1 MVPQLQLCAGEGCG
15 PDCQRSRPAI
25 GETLE
30 SIIMEV
36 WGRSFGRNTGGRTPA
51 DEASYFSAYVRVPES
66 IHKGLLTANVQG
78 IYFDPRQDRSSDD
91 RYRVIWLQANTLAEA
106 QHSLKT
112 CIKALGLVRLRQRYG
127 LRVDAADEEA
137 AFKFLKPDATFIA
150 TRVQR
155 TFQLFPLPHG
165 LQRAGLIKVL
175 NDLDWIATPLQPG
188 KGQQDGISWT
198 VGSTA
203 APPVQVFPSF
213 GKEVLITE
221 TTKPQ
226 SAAKPV
232 VFLASSRT
240 QKHLRTEASSSTSA
254 PSAGDPWLD
263 ATADPWNS
271 WKPTS
276 VDRAASRP
284 APGKSHLA
292 ELTNQLRDELQS
304 TMRKE
309 LEDYKSTQD
318 ANMTEQ
324 DDAAT
329 GQRLTKLES
338 TIGEIQ
344 AQQTQFTQ
352 WFTQVGQA
360 STATETAIQTINYTL
375 STHQQEMQGL
385 HHEIKNVSDSLSQT
399 LQRTLATHQNE
410 MSTDF
415 ATRFDKLEA
424 MFAKKQRSE

>member
-1 MVPQLQLCAGEGCG
+1 M
-15 PDCQRSRPAI
+15 
-25 GETLE
+25 
-30 SIIMEV
+30 
-36 WGRSFGRNTGGRTPA
+36 
-51 DEASYFSAYVRVPES
+51 
-66 IHKGLLTANVQG
+66 QG

-127 LRVDAADEEA
+127 LRVDVADEEA

-175 NDLDWIATPLQPG
+175 NDLDWIAKPLQPG

-203 APPVQVFPSF
+203 APPVQVFSSF

-226 SAAKPV
+226 AAAKPV
-232 VFLASSRT
+232 AFLASSRT
-240 QKHLRTEASSSTSA
+240 QKYLRTEASSSTSA

-276 VDRAASRP
+276 VDRASSRP

-292 ELTNQLRDELQS
+292 ELTNQLRDELQT

-309 LEDYKSTQD
+309 LEDYKSNQD

-360 STATETAIQTINYTL
+360 STATENAIQTINYTL